1 MASENITKI
10 LDEIKALSVTELFD
24 LEKAIE
30 EEFGVSAAAVVA
42 AAPAAG
48 GEAGGAAEKTEFT
61 VMLKSFGD
69 SKMNVIKAVKDV
81 LGLGLKDAKELVEK
95 VIWEEEDYVYS
106 FLEQAIGRLSW
117 KRFGVIGDANSAIG
131 ITRYL
136 ANDYSFTP
144 KFTIVSETIYRGH
157 DVQLIKDRITQ
168 LEYAKAPEVVF
179 AADQYRINETI
190 YKHDD
195 VSLIVGSA
203 NDREAAS
210 YKDVQFFEATFPVTT
225 RLFFNRAIAG
235 YRGSLT
241 LTEDLYDNI

>member
-48 GEAGGAAEKTEFT
+48 GEAGGVAEKTEFT

-95 VIWEEEDYVYS
+95 APVALKENVAKDEAEELVKK
-106 FLEQAIGRLSW
+106 L
-117 KRFGVIGDANSAIG
+117 
-131 ITRYL
+131 
-136 ANDYSFTP
+136 
-144 KFTIVSETIYRGH
+144 SETGAE
-157 DVQLIKDRITQ
+157 
-168 LEYAKAPEVVF
+168 LELK
-179 AADQYRINETI
+179 
-190 YKHDD
+190 
-195 VSLIVGSA
+195 
-203 NDREAAS
+203 
-210 YKDVQFFEATFPVTT
+210 
-225 RLFFNRAIAG
+225 
-235 YRGSLT
+235 
-241 LTEDLYDNI
+241 

>member
-10 LDEIKALSVTELFD
+10 LDEMKALSVTELFD

-95 VIWEEEDYVYS
+95 APVALKENVAKDEAEELVKK
-106 FLEQAIGRLSW
+106 L
-117 KRFGVIGDANSAIG
+117 
-131 ITRYL
+131 
-136 ANDYSFTP
+136 
-144 KFTIVSETIYRGH
+144 SETGAE
-157 DVQLIKDRITQ
+157 
-168 LEYAKAPEVVF
+168 LELK
-179 AADQYRINETI
+179 
-190 YKHDD
+190 
-195 VSLIVGSA
+195 
-203 NDREAAS
+203 
-210 YKDVQFFEATFPVTT
+210 
-225 RLFFNRAIAG
+225 
-235 YRGSLT
+235 
-241 LTEDLYDNI
+241 